1 MRRGT
6 THDVQI
12 DEWSPLDASDQIS
25 APITRPQMTP
35 GLSNVFINCR
45 ASGGRT
51 NKPADGE
58 VITDCRKHAGVAEK
72 LENPQKKED
81 MIDPLISKIV
91 FCFFTKKL

>member
-12 DEWSPLDASDQIS
+12 DEWSPLDASNQIS
-25 APITRPQMTP
+25 APIARPQMTP

-45 ASGGRT
+45 ASCGRT

-58 VITDCRKHAGVAEK
+58 VTTDCRQRAGVAEK
-72 LENPQKKED
+72 LENLQEMED
-81 MIDPLISKIV
+81 MIAL
-91 FCFFTKKL
+91 